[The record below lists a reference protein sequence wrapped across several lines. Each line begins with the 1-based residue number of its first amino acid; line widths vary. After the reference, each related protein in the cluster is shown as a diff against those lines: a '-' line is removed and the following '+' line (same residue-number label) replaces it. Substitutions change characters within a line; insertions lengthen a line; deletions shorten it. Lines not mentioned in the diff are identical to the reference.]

1 MINIVYKERHF
12 IPFDTLAENT
22 SQTFFVHLVF
32 TWQNGLGLCALSE
45 VGIHTCKVDTA
56 DIFEK
61 QCAIDSVHLGAKAN
75 FSRTEVFVHIM

>member
-12 IPFDTLAENT
+12 ILFDTLD
-22 SQTFFVHLVF
+22 FHVHLVF
-32 TWQNGLGLCALSE
+32 TRQNGLGLCALSE
-45 VGIHTCKVDTA
+45 LGIHTCKVDTA

-61 QCAIDSVHLGAKAN
+61 QCAIDSVHLGANAN